1 MAEWEEVLDDLV
13 HERGPALVRYAA
25 LLTGSTRD
33 AEDLVQD
40 ALVRTFAQGRP
51 LRDAAAAE
59 AYVRRAV
66 FTVFLDGHRRRRLW
80 TGVRHLLARDDAL
93 DGHDQSASD
102 RLDVQAALATLR
114 PRLRA
119 CVVLRYYDD
128 LTVPEIARQLGLSD
142 GTVKRYLSD
151 AIGAL
156 EAVLGPVPAPADLH
170 TVTLLPTGSR
180 R

>member
-1 MAEWEEVLDDLV
+1 MGAPAPEAGGAGAPRRTGVVVADWEEVLDDLV

-33 AEDLVQD
+33 AEDL
-40 ALVRTFAQGRP
+40 
-51 LRDAAAAE
+51 
-59 AYVRRAV
+59 
-66 FTVFLDGHRRRRLW
+66 
-80 TGVRHLLARDDAL
+80 
-93 DGHDQSASD
+93 
-102 RLDVQAALATLR
+102 VQAALATLR

-151 AIGAL
+151 AINAL
-156 EAVLGPVPAPADLH
+156 EAVLGPVPAPTELH

-180 R
+180 S